1 MTPTTIEKK
10 TWQAKAFNT
19 PLLKKSRLPWV
30 DYLKGIAILLVV
42 YRHVVSGIQLS
53 GTTVPSGVITANM
66 IFFSFRMPLFFLL
79 SGLFIGGSLAK
90 RTTGQLIYNKFE
102 TLVYPYL
109 VWAVLLITLEI
120 PLSRYTNSPKGLIN
134 YTYIL
139 YQPREVDQLWCL
151 PALFNINVVFLLV
164 KTKLK
169 ARPWMN
175 ILLGLALYFIAP
187 FLDRYSMISDWMTFY
202 LFFVI
207 GNTIAPFF
215 FRESVQNFFK
225 NPWSLLMIAIPF
237 FLTQFYYLQH
247 QNRFLFLAATDTFA
261 QIQLLV
267 ISLIGCGSMFFLA
280 FQLQRLNILAFLR
293 ILGFHSLYIYV
304 MHVPV
309 ASCVRIVLKNI
320 FHVHAPLVLLTI
332 GLAMAVTLPV
342 VIYNLFIFEGPL
354 WWLFFLKKYKTR
366 PAQPAPIP
374 STTLT

>member
-1 MTPTTIEKK
+1 MEKK
-10 TWQAKAFNT
+10 DWLAKAFNT
-19 PLLKKSRLPWV
+19 PLLQKSRLPWV

-53 GTTVPSGVITANM
+53 GITVPPAVVTANM

-102 TLVYPYL
+102 SLVYPYF
-109 VWAVLLITLEI
+109 VWGVLLISIEI
-120 PLSRYTNSPKGLIN
+120 PLSRYTNVPKGLIN

-175 ILLGLALYFIAP
+175 ILLGLILYFTAP
-187 FLDRYSMISDWMTFY
+187 FLDRYSMISDWMAFY
-202 LFFVI
+202 LFFTI

-215 FRESVQNFFK
+215 FKESVQKFFK
-225 NPWSLLMIAIPF
+225 NPWSLLMVTAPF
-237 FLTQFYYLQH
+237 LATQFYYLQH
-247 QNRFLFLAATDTFA
+247 EDRFRYLAATDTAA
-261 QIQLLV
+261 QVQLLV
-267 ISLIGCGSMFFLA
+267 ISLVGCACMFFVA
-280 FQLQRLNILAFLR
+280 FQLQRLNILSFLR

-309 ASCVRIVLKNI
+309 ASAVRIVLKGI
-320 FHVHAPLVLLTI
+320 FHVHNPLILLTI
-332 GLAMAVTLPV
+332 GLALAVILPV
-342 VIYNLFIFEGPL
+342 AIYNLFIFEGPL
-354 WWLFFLKKYKTR
+354 WFLFFLKKSKTK
-366 PAQPAPIP
+366 PTPPAPVP
-374 STTLT
+374 STSLT